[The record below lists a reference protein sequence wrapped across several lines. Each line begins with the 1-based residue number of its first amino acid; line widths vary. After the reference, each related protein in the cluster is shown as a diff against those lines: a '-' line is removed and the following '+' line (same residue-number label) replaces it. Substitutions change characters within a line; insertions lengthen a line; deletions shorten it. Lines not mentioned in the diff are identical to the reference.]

1 MGSVTPPHCCSRVL
15 RTGLPPP
22 LPPLARPCQP
32 PHLARPCQ
40 HRPGD
45 DLPPGA
51 EGADPSGRLVCLI
64 KVATSHAAA
73 RAAVQRRQR
82 IQQRSAAARVGASR
96 PTAAAQGRGLYG
108 TRSSPAAD
116 GRAAGDA
123 SQSRPAVVL
132 HREHRR
138 EARSRG
144 TGRTRPLGA
153 SNELRAGAGGAGG
166 ACRIG

>member
-1 MGSVTPPHCCSRVL
+1 MGSVTPPHRCCRVL

-22 LPPLARPCQP
+22 HPPLARPCQP

-40 HRPGD
+40 YRPGD

-51 EGADPSGRLVCLI
+51 EGTDPSGRLVCLI
-64 KVATSHAAA
+64 KVATSLAAA

-82 IQQRSAAARVGASR
+82 IQHSAAARVGASR
-96 PTAAAQGRGLYG
+96 PTAAAQGRGYG

-123 SQSRPAVVL
+123 SQSRPAMVL

-153 SNELRAGAGGAGG
+153 SNELRAGTGGAGG